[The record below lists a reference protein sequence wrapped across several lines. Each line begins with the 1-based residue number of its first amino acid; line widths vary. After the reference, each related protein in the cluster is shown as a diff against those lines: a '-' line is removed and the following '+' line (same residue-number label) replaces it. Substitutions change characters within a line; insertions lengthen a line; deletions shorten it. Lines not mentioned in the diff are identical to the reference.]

1 MGGTDA
7 LNAVAARRAT
17 REDLLEVTNS
27 LRVEFDRAGHNCDPK
42 RRPRLRT
49 VAGSGAP
56 SELAVAAETK
66 ARVWLSQLPPALSLM
81 S

>member
-17 REDLLEVTNS
+17 REDLPEATNS
-27 LRVEFDRAGHNCDPK
+27 LIVEFDRAGRNCDRK
-42 RRPRLRT
+42 RRPRSRT
-49 VAGSGAP
+49 VARSGVP

-66 ARVWLSQLPPALSLM
+66 ARERLPQLPPALSLM